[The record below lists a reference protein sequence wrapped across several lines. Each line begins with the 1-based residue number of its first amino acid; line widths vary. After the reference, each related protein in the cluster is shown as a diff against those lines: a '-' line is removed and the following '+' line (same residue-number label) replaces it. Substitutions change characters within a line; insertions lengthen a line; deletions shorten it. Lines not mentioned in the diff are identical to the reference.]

1 MPLTVLSFLARL
13 NVDPW
18 EEAASLARLSGEDA
32 RRLLTTRIAA
42 LPAAERGT
50 DDSGATAARLV
61 ALLPRGAP
69 LPFGARPALPTAPV
83 SWRFSA
89 RMRFAL
95 YVMVMSA
102 LVLGE
107 WLLLR

>member
-1 MPLTVLSFLARL
+1 VLSFLARL